1 MTLSTSVTPAGP
13 GRWSGLIVC
22 SALLVAALEM
32 IHIPAA
38 LLLGPMFAAIGFAA
52 SGRPLKI
59 ARPLFSGAQATV
71 GAMIAAAIP
80 PSIFHEIARQWPLF
94 VLCVGSVI
102 IASLILGGL
111 LARFRVLPGST
122 AIWGSSP
129 GAATAMTLM
138 AESFGADVRLV
149 AFMQYLRVMVVA
161 LVATLVTRLW
171 AGHSNASSPALD
183 LFAPFPLAPFFFTL
197 LVIAAGV
204 LVARLLR
211 IPAGPMLMTLVIA
224 SVLQDGAGLIITLPK
239 GLLALAYAFVGWG
252 IGLRFSEDILRYAAH
267 AFPRVLLSV
276 LTLVAICGGFAWML
290 VRFAGIDPLTAYLAT
305 SPGGADSVAIIA
317 ASSNVDVPFVMA
329 MQTGRF
335 IIVMFT
341 GPILSRWI
349 TNRMMRRRG

>member
-1 MTLSTSVTPAGP
+1 MTMAQAGLT
-13 GRWSGLIVC
+13 RWAGLIAG
-22 SALLVAALEM
+22 SATLVVALEWL
-32 IHIPAA
+32 HIPAA

-52 SGRPLKI
+52 SGRALKI
-59 ARPLFSGAQATV
+59 SRPLFNCAQATV

-80 PSIFHEIARQWPLF
+80 ATIFHEIADDWPLF

-102 IASLILGGL
+102 VASLALGGL

-149 AFMQYLRVMVVA
+149 AFMQYLRVMMVA
-161 LVATLVTRLW
+161 LVATLVTRFW
-171 AGHSNASSPALD
+171 AGGDGGAPATSPALN
-183 LFAPFPLAPFFFTL
+183 LFAPFAPLSFLFTL
-197 LVIAAGV
+197 LTIAAGV
-204 LVARLLR
+204 LAARLLR
-211 IPAGPMLMTLVIA
+211 IPAGPMLMTLIVA
-224 SVLQDGAGLIITLPK
+224 SVVQDVGWVEITLPK
-239 GLLALAYAFVGWG
+239 WLLALAYAFVGWG
-252 IGLRFSEDILRYAAH
+252 IGLRFSAEILRYAAH

-276 LTLVAICGGFAWML
+276 LTLIAICGLFAFLL
-290 VRFAGIDPLTAYLAT
+290 VKFAGIDPLTAYLAT

-317 ASSNVDVPFVMA
+317 ASSNVNMPFVMA

-335 IIVMFT
+335 IVVMFT

-349 TNRMMRRRG
+349 ANWMARRAS

>member
-1 MTLSTSVTPAGP
+1 MAASRAGLA
-13 GRWSGLIVC
+13 RWAGLMLF
-22 SALLVAALEM
+22 SAALVAALEWV
-32 IHIPAA
+32 HIPAA

-52 SGRPLKI
+52 SGRALKI
-59 ARPLFSGAQATV
+59 ARPLFSCAQATV

-80 PSIFHEIARQWPLF
+80 ASIFHEIARQWPLF

-102 IASLILGGL
+102 VASLVLGGL

-171 AGHSNASSPALD
+171 SDTSGTPAPSPALD
-183 LFAPFPLAPFFFTL
+183 LFAPVAPGAFALTL
-197 LVIAAGV
+197 LVIAGGV
-204 LVARLLR
+204 LAARLLR
-211 IPAGPMLMTLVIA
+211 LPAGPMLMALVIA
-224 SVLQDGAGLIITLPK
+224 SLAQDAGGLAITLPK
-239 GLLALAYAFVGWG
+239 WLLALAYAFVGWG
-252 IGLRFSEDILRYAAH
+252 IGLRFSAEILRYAAH

-276 LTLVAICGGFAWML
+276 LTLVAICGVFALLL
-290 VRFAGIDPLTAYLAT
+290 VKFAGIDPLTAYLAT

-317 ASSNVDVPFVMA
+317 ASSRVDMAFVMA

-335 IIVMFT
+335 IVVMFT

-349 TNRMMRRRG
+349 ANWMARRAG

>member
-1 MTLSTSVTPAGP
+1 MATAQASLT
-13 GRWSGLIVC
+13 RWAGLILC
-22 SALLVAALEM
+22 SAALVGVLEWL
-32 IHIPAA
+32 HIPAA

-52 SGRPLKI
+52 SGRALKI
-59 ARPLFSGAQATV
+59 ARPLFNGAQATV

-80 PSIFHEIARQWPLF
+80 ATIFHEIADDWPLF

-102 IASLILGGL
+102 LASLALGGL

-149 AFMQYLRVMVVA
+149 AFMQYLRVMMVA

-171 AGHSNASSPALD
+171 THESSAPAASPALD
-183 LFAPFPLAPFFFTL
+183 LFAPFAPGAFLLTL
-197 LVIAAGV
+197 LAIAAG
-204 LVARLLR
+204 LLAARLLR
-211 IPAGPMLMTLVIA
+211 IPAGPMLMTLIVA
-224 SVLQDGAGLIITLPK
+224 SLAQDIGGLDITLPK
-239 GLLALAYAFVGWG
+239 WLLALAYAFVGWG
-252 IGLRFSEDILRYAAH
+252 IGLRFSADILRYAAH
-267 AFPRVLLSV
+267 ALPRVLLLV
-276 LTLVAICGGFAWML
+276 LTLIAICGLCAFLL
-290 VRFAGIDPLTAYLAT
+290 VKFAGIDPLTAYLAT

-317 ASSNVDVPFVMA
+317 ASSNVDMPFVMA

-335 IIVMFT
+335 IVVMFT

-349 TNRMMRRRG
+349 ANWMARRAP